1 MADTT
6 DNQGQQGETITLYEA
21 IGGDAAVRALTRRF
35 YALMDTMPEAARCRA
50 IHPPDLAGSEE
61 KLYEYLTGWL
71 GGPPLY
77 TEKRGHPRLRQRHFV
92 AEIGPQARDE
102 WLMCFTRALEET
114 VAHPQLRT
122 IILEPV
128 TRLAHHMQ
136 NKEEE

>member
-1 MADTT
+1 MGMQPTP
-6 DNQGQQGETITLYEA
+6 YERL
-21 IGGDAAVRALTRRF
+21 GGAEKIRGLVDRF
-35 YALMDTMPEAARCRA
+35 YELMDTLPEAAA
-50 IHPPDLAGSEE
+50 IRRLHPDDLSGSRE
-61 KLYEYLTGWL
+61 KLFQYLSGWL

-92 AEIGPQARDE
+92 AEIGAQARDE
-102 WLMCFTRALEET
+102 WLLCFTRALEET